1 MYSVSKKGVSNHVG
15 VHLSANH
22 PANYY
27 SPQRPEAEAEYN
39 FMTSW

>member
-1 MYSVSKKGVSNHVG
+1 MYSVSEKGVSNHVG

-22 PANYY
+22 TVNYY
-27 SPQRPEAEAEYN
+27 SLRKHETEAEYN